1 MNIVQKIEAAPEERR
16 GILKRTE
23 RCFAFKI
30 QDLFEKEFGEKI
42 DMKGAMGAVAYIIS
56 YSGIAD
62 KIIESDYMPK
72 LIKDALKMKVLTF
85 DVTKQYHDKNFQ
97 KIKQE
102 LQSYVDGMSE
112 VCGKGSEEHR
122 EATEIQ
128 GKILNG
134 DLNELGGY
142 LSEAY
147 YAVGGQV
154 EKYYGKDSLI
164 VELIEDLIK
173 ESEQSARTQD

>member
-1 MNIVQKIEAAPEERR
+1 MIKLSNIENGKLAI
-16 GILKRTE
+16 
-23 RCFAFKI
+23 KI
-30 QDLFEKEFGEKI
+30 QELVESEYRLKI
-42 DMKGAMGAVAYIIS
+42 DMSSARIAASFIIS
-56 YSGIAD
+56 NI
-62 KIIESDYMPK
+62 DYM
-72 LIKDALKMKVLTF
+72 DKMPASKPDFNITEEYY
-85 DVTKQYHDKNFQ
+85 KKNFE

-164 VELIEDLIK
+164 IELIEDLIK

>member
-1 MNIVQKIEAAPEERR
+1 MNIIQKIEVAPEGRR
-16 GILKRTE
+16 DILKRTE
-23 RCFAFKI
+23 RCLAVKI
-30 QDLFEKEFGEKI
+30 QDLFKKELGEKI
-42 DMKGAMGAVAYIIS
+42 DMKGAIGAAVYIMS
-56 YSGIAD
+56 YSGITD
-62 KIIESDYMPK
+62 KIVESDYIPK
-72 LIKDALKMKVLTF
+72 LIKDELKMKVLTF
-85 DVTKQYHDKNFQ
+85 DVTKQYYDKNFQ

-112 VCGKGSEEHR
+112 VCGKGSEEHK

-147 YAVGGQV
+147 HAVGGQV

-164 VELIEDLIK
+164 VELLEDLIK
-173 ESEQSARTQD
+173 ESEQNART